1 MAKKPYK
8 WDQAKWEKDDE
19 WWNPYNK
26 VGRLKGKGSTTCRK
40 HRPIALG
47 KMAKGKK
54 TEAMEVIQ
62 EETQQP
68 LEKRKKTTDDP
79 KEKGAASKKLEPKKA
94 EKEAASG
101 ASASSSSGEHAKPLE
116 KEAVKEKPEK
126 PLEKDAA
133 KEEPGKPLE
142 KGKATE
148 ELAKPL
154 EKRQAENEPQKKE
167 ESKPVETELAAHEPA
182 KPLEKGQAT
191 WTRSRQALGNCQARA
206 CTRANRRRMASGHKQ
221 KKEKRKAGR
230 EKNLPGCGGER
241 WVAGSQDPK
250 AKAKNKQGVCEPG
263 VRICQLL

>member
-1 MAKKPYK
+1 M
-8 WDQAKWEKDDE
+8 
-19 WWNPYNK
+19 
-26 VGRLKGKGSTTCRK
+26 
-40 HRPIALG
+40 
-47 KMAKGKK
+47 
-54 TEAMEVIQ
+54 
-62 EETQQP
+62 
-68 LEKRKKTTDDP
+68 
-79 KEKGAASKKLEPKKA
+79 EPKKA

-182 KPLEKGQAT
+182 KPLEKGQAKNEPGQEAGKPLET
-191 WTRSRQALGNCQARA
+191 V
-206 CTRANRRRMASGHKQ
+206 KQ
-221 KKEKRKAGR
+221 EPAPEPTEEWQVAMNKRKKKQKAGR

-241 WVAGSQDPK
+241 WVAGSQGPK